1 MMKRIGLLLVGILA
15 LLMVGCGPQH
25 SPENTVKAYYNALL
39 EQNFDNAAQYLYLE
53 DLPKTNLVSQML
65 SEAYQKDNRVV
76 SFSVLGSARTTNDA
90 AQVAI
95 AYEIAK
101 APKGGDAKNVIL
113 LDLVKIDGKWYIT
126 F

>member
-1 MMKRIGLLLVGILA
+1 MMKRMGLLLVGLMA
-15 LLMVGCGPQH
+15 LLLVGCGPQH

-39 EQNFDNAAQYLYLE
+39 EENFDGASHYIQSDRFSAENIVA
-53 DLPKTNLVSQML
+53 KML
-65 SEAYQKDNRVV
+65 AESFSKDNKIV
-76 SFSVLGSARTTNDA
+76 SFSVLGTGYSTKDK

-101 APKGGDAKNVIL
+101 APKGSDTKDVIM

>member
-1 MMKRIGLLLVGILA
+1 MKRIGLLLVGLLA

-53 DLPKTNLVSQML
+53 DFPKANLVSQKL
-65 SEAYQKDNRVV
+65 SETYQKDNRVV

-101 APKGGDAKNVIL
+101 APKGADAKNVIL

>member
-1 MMKRIGLLLVGILA
+1 MKRIGLCLVGLLA

-39 EQNFDNAAQYLYLE
+39 EENFDDAASYIQSE
-53 DLPKTNLVSQML
+53 FLPKSNIVAKTLADS
-65 SEAYQKDNRVV
+65 YTKDNHIV
-76 SFSVLGSARTTNDA
+76 SFSVLGSAHSTNDK

-95 AYEIAK
+95 FYEIAK
-101 APKGGDAKNVIL
+101 APKGENTKNVAT